1 MYDKAVMEDSWL
13 LNYVSNWFVTHQ
25 QTKLWDNDDDYCDS
39 DRLIEWYKSY
49 RF

>member
-1 MYDKAVMEDSWL
+1 MCDKAVMEDSWL

-39 DRLIEWYKSY
+39 DRLIEWYKGY